1 MTGGV
6 LAAAGGARRPL
17 ECCCGVVVPV
27 MRGGVRGRR
36 GDNPRRRRDDSSWRL
51 GAGNWRLR
59 PLFVLIGRGR
69 ERRRR
74 HSGSCP
80 INARSSRCSRHGRLP
95 NRRRW
100 LRLRC
105 SSLEGQAGHPGRTAE
120 RHIYDTA
127 WPPSDQP
134 RWSERSHIAS
144 LLRTPD
150 LFGPGAWSLHIRK
163 RELRSWS
170 LCHAPG
176 PNLLGFKSGHIPR
189 TVRVRHLSLISL
201 LISATACS
209 CRFWLRSDTRASSAG
224 GPHWLQPGVGLKSQI
239 GLKRSGPDE

>member
-1 MTGGV
+1 MVGNGV
-6 LAAAGGARRPL
+6 GDIPGRALS
-17 ECCCGVVVPV
+17 
-27 MRGGVRGRR
+27 MRDPRDVRGTEGFRV
-36 GDNPRRRRDDSSWRL
+36 GDGGSGL
-51 GAGNWRLR
+51 G
-59 PLFVLIGRGR
+59 V
-69 ERRRR
+69 
-74 HSGSCP
+74 
-80 INARSSRCSRHGRLP
+80 ARSRARQDIRGEPPKDISYDRL
-95 NRRRW
+95 
-100 LRLRC
+100 LGT
-105 SSLEGQAGHPGRTAE
+105 E
-120 RHIYDTA
+120 
-127 WPPSDQP
+127 SDQP

-163 RELRSWS
+163 RELRSRS

-176 PNLLGFKSGHIPR
+176 PNLLGFKSGHIPLKAD